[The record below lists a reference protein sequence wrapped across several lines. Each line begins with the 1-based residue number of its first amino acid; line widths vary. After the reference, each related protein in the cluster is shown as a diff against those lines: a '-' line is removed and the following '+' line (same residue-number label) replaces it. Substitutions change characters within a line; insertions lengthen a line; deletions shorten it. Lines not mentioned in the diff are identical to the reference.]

1 MNRYTRI
8 VANTFI
14 LSITSILFAQMTVSG
29 TVTDAATG
37 SALAGANVIVDGTS
51 LGAAADANGG
61 YTLSNVPNGATITAS
76 MIGYTDASATAE
88 STVNLRLTKS
98 AIQMTGL
105 DVIAPR
111 AKLRETP
118 VAFSDVT
125 KEDIKLRVASQD
137 LNMILN
143 ETPGVY
149 ASQQGGGAGDS
160 KVNVRGF
167 DQRNTAILINGVPV
181 NDMENGWVYWSNWD
195 GMADVTSSIQIQRG
209 LGASNLAIASVG
221 GTINVQTS
229 AADNEK
235 GYNFKQELGSEN
247 FYKSTLTYNTGRM
260 NNGYAFSALLQ
271 RKTGDGWVDATWTDA
286 YAYFL
291 TGSKSFGDH
300 AIDFTLLGAPQQHGQ
315 RDGDNLRPETGEKG
329 SSAGWNIYDEA
340 KTEYG
345 AEDTRQIN
353 TGFNGYWDN
362 TGSGWGYI
370 DQANKDAIKMG
381 TDESLDGISNMLFGG
396 IQHTKQIG
404 DKWIINN
411 RTNYYHKP
419 VYNINHSWK
428 INNQMSLSTVLY
440 GSNGRGGGTGPLNSR
455 GKIYYDWDG
464 DGEYTKDDSIP
475 GEDGDTYEYYKYINP
490 NNDSEHDGT
499 YDWNEFVSYNSGNG
513 GTGTFSD
520 KMYFSHAD
528 SNAYNAYIDERW
540 GENAP
545 FDATYSSTEI
555 RSKYIIRASVNH
567 HDWYGAISTF
577 KYDDLMPNVNLTAGI
592 DIRSYAGEHYREV
605 VNLLGGD
612 YFIDIYGN
620 VNDDT
625 NDKKMKRIG
634 DKIAYHNIG
643 YNRWM
648 GGFVQAEYAV
658 NKLSSF
664 LSVAG
669 SNSTYQREDFHNY
682 SGAEQL
688 SEKADYTGYAFKLGA
703 NYNINSQMNVF
714 ANAGL
719 LSTAPNF
726 NSVYLNYGNTVNPK
740 AKNENILNFEFG
752 LGYTESG
759 LNVNINGYNTEWADK
774 QLVVTSGD
782 NIYNIEG
789 VKAVHQGL
797 EIEGSIALLDNA
809 LLLNTAVSVGN
820 WNWVGN
826 VTGTVTDD
834 YNRGGDT
841 YTVNIMAD
849 GLPVGDA
856 PQTQIVA
863 GALYRIAGLTINP
876 VFRFNDNHYANYD
889 PSGVSSAGKE
899 VFKIDSYSLIDVHMA
914 YGLNIGIPLNIGFH
928 LLNAMDETYF
938 GDYVDGKGGFHGLG
952 RRFNLSLGVSL

>member
-1 MNRYTRI
+1 
-8 VANTFI
+8 
-14 LSITSILFAQMTVSG
+14 
-29 TVTDAATG
+29 
-37 SALAGANVIVDGTS
+37 
-51 LGAAADANGG
+51 
-61 YTLSNVPNGATITAS
+61 
-76 MIGYTDASATAE
+76 
-88 STVNLRLTKS
+88 
-98 AIQMTGL
+98 MTGL

-125 KEDIKLRVASQD
+125 KEDLELRVASQD

-195 GMADVTSSIQIQRG
+195 GMADVTSSIQVQRG

-221 GTINVQTS
+221 GTINVVTS
-229 AADNEK
+229 AADNKK
-235 GYNFKQELGSEN
+235 GYSFKQEIGSEN

-271 RKTGDGWVDATWTDA
+271 RKIGNGWVDATWTDA

-291 TGSKSFGDH
+291 TGSKAFGSH

-315 RDGDNLRPETGEKG
+315 RDGDNLRPETGDMG
-329 SSAGWNIYDEA
+329 SSAGWNIFDDA

-345 AEDTRQIN
+345 VEDNRQIN

-370 DQANKDAIKMG
+370 SEANKDAVKMG
-381 TDESLDGISNMLFGG
+381 TDESLDPISEMLFGG

-404 DKWIINN
+404 DKWIVNN

-419 VYNINHSWK
+419 VYNINHSWELNDK
-428 INNQMSLSTVLY
+428 MSLSTVLY

-455 GKIYYDWDG
+455 GKVYWDSNGDG
-464 DGEYTKDDSIP
+464 DYSD
-475 GEDGDTYEYYKYINP
+475 EDYEYYKYINP
-490 NNDSEHDGT
+490 NNDSEHYGT
-499 YDWNEFVSYNSGNG
+499 YDWDEFVAYNSGNG
-513 GTGTFSD
+513 GTGTFTD

-528 SNAYNAYIDERW
+528 SNAYNAYTDSRW

-567 HDWYGAISTF
+567 HDWYGIISTF
-577 KYDDLMPNVNLTAGI
+577 KYDDLMPNINLTAGV

-605 VNLLGGD
+605 VNLMGGD
-612 YFIDIYGN
+612 YFIDLYGN

-643 YNRWM
+643 YNNWM
-648 GGFVQAEYAV
+648 GGFVQAEYSV
-658 NKLSSF
+658 NALSAF
-664 LSVAG
+664 LSAAG
-669 SNSTYQREDFHNY
+669 SNTTYQREDFHGY
-682 SGAEQL
+682 SGSDQL
-688 SEKADYTGYAFKLGA
+688 SEKADYTGYALKFGA
-703 NYNINSQMNVF
+703 NYNINNQMNVF

-726 NSVYLNYGNTVNPK
+726 RSVYLNYGNTINPK
-740 AKNENILNFEFG
+740 AKNENIINTEFG
-752 LGYTESG
+752 FGYVSSG
-759 LNVNINGYNTEWADK
+759 LNININGYNTQWSDK

-789 VKAVHQGL
+789 VKAVHQGI
-797 EIEGSIALLDNA
+797 EVEGSFSLLNDALS
-809 LLLNTAVSVGN
+809 LNTAISLGN

-834 YNRGGDT
+834 YDRGGDS

-856 PQTQIVA
+856 PQTQIMA

-876 VFRFNDNHYANYD
+876 VLRFNNNHYANYD
-889 PSGVSSAGKE
+889 PAGVDAAGKE
-899 VFKIDSYSLIDVHMA
+899 VFKIDSYSLVDLHMA
-914 YGLNIGIPLNIGFH
+914 YGLNIGVPLNIGFH
-928 LLNAMDETYF
+928 LLNVMDETYF

-952 RRFNLSLGVSL
+952 RRFNLSLGLSL